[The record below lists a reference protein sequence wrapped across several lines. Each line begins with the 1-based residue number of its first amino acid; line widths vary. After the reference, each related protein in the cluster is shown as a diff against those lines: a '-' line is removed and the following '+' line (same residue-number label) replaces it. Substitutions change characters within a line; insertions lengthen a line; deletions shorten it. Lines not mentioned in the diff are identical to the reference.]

1 MLQIQLPGLAA
12 LVSKNKKIQ
21 SSENACW
28 IFLSFY
34 PRVAIVSVVESEGF
48 EPSSKRVLLQ
58 PSTCLVFV

>member
-1 MLQIQLPGLAA
+1 LD
-12 LVSKNKKIQ
+12 
-21 SSENACW
+21 
-28 IFLSFY
+28 FLGFY